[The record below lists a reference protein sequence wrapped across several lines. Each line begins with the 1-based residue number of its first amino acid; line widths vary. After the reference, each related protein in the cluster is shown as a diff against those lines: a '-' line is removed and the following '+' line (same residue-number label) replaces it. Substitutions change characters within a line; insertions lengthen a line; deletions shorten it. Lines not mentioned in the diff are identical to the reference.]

1 MATEPIF
8 TATPVIGMVQVS
20 TGNTARDGSGTL
32 GTVITGGTNGTRI
45 TRITIQATGNT
56 TAGIVRLYIGDN
68 AGTPV
73 IKLWKEVLITTATV
87 SATVS
92 GFTYTLELLGE
103 RALILPPDYTLR
115 AAPHNAETFAIY
127 AEGGNY

>member
-1 MATEPIF
+1 MAADPIF
-8 TATPVIGMVQVS
+8 TATPVIGMVQIA
-20 TGNTARDGSGTL
+20 TANTARDGSGTL

-45 TRITIQATGNT
+45 TRVIVQAAGNT
-56 TAGIVRLYIGDN
+56 TAGIVRLFIGDN

-73 IKLWKEVLITTATV
+73 IRLWKEIQVTVATV
-87 SATVS
+87 SATVM

-103 RALILPPDYTLR
+103 RALILPAGYTLR
-115 AAPHNAETFAIY
+115 AAPHNAEIFNVF